1 MDLVINE
8 LSFQYSLP
16 NSEEEAMECLEAL
29 SRTLQTYRLQ
39 LGLNKL
45 GILAEESFKQYLLL
59 IKNEGQVAEAH
70 IYFEELFK
78 RAKNKTSLR
87 LLLSAFSSKPK
98 LKKLPSLSA
107 YKLKKELPFYTY
119 KEGEAEPEI
128 VGFAYAYEQA
138 LYAVSYNN
146 SIWNKTEYNI
156 LKIEE
161 EGEEVTETEVTV
173 NHFLESSSV
182 DAFKLL
188 RTGRNLWDWREII
201 FPNLV
206 FCGDTETQICDL
218 SLKNKD
224 IQIAYDKLKVLDE
237 GLEGKRIED
246 FDYKS
251 LGITISGESKSTK
264 QQYGD
269 LRTFAIPGTEREE
282 LFELH
287 IKSGDW
293 RYHFFLDKETNKCY
307 IGYIGKKLRT
317 KKYKT

>member
-1 MDLVINE
+1 MDLVMNE
-8 LSFQYSLP
+8 LSFQYNLP
-16 NSEEEAMECLEAL
+16 SSEEEAIECLEAL
-29 SRTLQTYRLQ
+29 GRTLQKYRLE

-45 GILAEESFKQYLLL
+45 SILAEGSFKQCLLL
-59 IKNEGQVAEAH
+59 IKNEGAEDEAH
-70 IYFEELFK
+70 IYFQELFK
-78 RAKNKTSLR
+78 KAKKTPALR

-98 LKKLPSLSA
+98 LKKLPFLSI
-107 YKLKKELPFYTY
+107 YKPKNELPFYTY

-128 VGFAYAYEQA
+128 VGFAYAYEHA

-146 SIWNKTEYNI
+146 SVWDKTEYNI

-161 EGEEVTETEVTV
+161 TAEQEVTV

-182 DAFKLL
+182 DAFNLL
-188 RTGRNLWDWREII
+188 RTGGNLWDWREVI

-206 FCGDTETQICDL
+206 FCGKTETQICAL
-218 SLKNKD
+218 SLKSKD
-224 IQIAYDKLKVLDE
+224 IQIAYDKLKKLDE
-237 GLEGKRIED
+237 GLAGKRIED

-264 QQYGD
+264 RDHGE
-269 LRTFAIPGTEREE
+269 LRTFLIPKTERYE

-293 RYHFFLDKETNKCY
+293 RYHFFLDKETKKCY
-307 IGYIGKKLRT
+307 VGYIGKKLRT
-317 KKYKT
+317 KKFKT